1 MVTDADGA
9 TKNAVQKVFSLVPT
23 ILCTWHVN
31 ERISAKYIK
40 EVGNEGHKEFMAAW
54 KWVLTAPTIDDFNQE
69 WKEFSTTY
77 QKGQT
82 EELVY
87 YIQNQWIYHGKK
99 ERLCA
104 AWTNQYRHYGIL
116 VSSR

>member
-1 MVTDADGA
+1 M
-9 TKNAVQKVFSLVPT
+9 PT
-23 ILCTWHVN
+23 ILCSWHVN
-31 ERISAKYIK
+31 ECISAKYIK
-40 EVGNEGHKEFMAAW
+40 EVGNEGHKEYMAAW
-54 KWVLTAPTIDDFNQE
+54 KRVLTAPTIDDFNQE
-69 WKEFSTTY
+69 WKEFRTTY